1 MSSLDGKNAI
11 VTGGS
16 LGIGAAIAL
25 ELARQGANVA
35 INYRRHDTEAK
46 QVVADIEALGR
57 KGLAIKADVASFE
70 DAQRMV
76 DAVVEKFGGLD
87 ILVNNAGINRDAVSW
102 KMTEQQWDEVINTN
116 LKGYFNYTHAAVPI
130 FRERKSGKI
139 VNVTSINGLRG
150 KFGQTNY
157 SASKAGIIGL
167 TKALARELGRA
178 SVNVNAVAPGLI
190 ETDMMKDAPQNVLEA
205 ALAEIVLGRLGKPE
219 EVASVVAFLCSE
231 AARHIT
237 GEVIQVDGGQY
248 I

>member
-57 KGLAIKADVASFE
+57 KGLAVKADVASFQ

-76 DAVVEKFGGLD
+76 DEVVEKFGGLD

-102 KMTEQQWDEVINTN
+102 KMTEEQWDEVINTN

-130 FRERKSGKI
+130 FRERKS
-139 VNVTSINGLRG
+139 
-150 KFGQTNY
+150 FF
-157 SASKAGIIGL
+157 
-167 TKALARELGRA
+167 
-178 SVNVNAVAPGLI
+178 
-190 ETDMMKDAPQNVLEA
+190 
-205 ALAEIVLGRLGKPE
+205 E
-219 EVASVVAFLCSE
+219 E
-231 AARHIT
+231 
-237 GEVIQVDGGQY
+237 
-248 I
+248 